1 MPKTITAVLANVYL
15 FDCTTRRREESASLG
30 LRNQREERKRK
41 RGQEVASR
49 FTYQDVGLHALQSLP
64 HDVDTRAVVRVHDR
78 VAVCEVVDYAAHEAA
93 GALGRCV
100 DRH

>member
-1 MPKTITAVLANVYL
+1 MCIYL
-15 FDCTTRRREESASLG
+15 TGRRGKCKSWVEKSK
-30 LRNQREERKRK
+30 EERKRT
-41 RGQEVASR
+41 RGQEEARR

-78 VAVCEVVDYAAHEAA
+78 VTVCEVVDYAAYEAA